1 MLKSM
6 LKKLCGSVLCA
17 TLIAVLA
24 LGTTSVIVQ
33 AGETVDDI
41 INATPFIYDDEDGV
55 TES

>member
-1 MLKSM
+1 M
-6 LKKLCGSVLCA
+6 LKKLCGSVLYA